1 MSSHTF
7 QTVVTIPNET
17 LWTFLHSMEDWHK
30 VIPGYIS
37 HEIVSKQIS
46 TWYIKSD
53 FGLIEES
60 PF

>member
-30 VIPGYIS
+30 VIPGIF
-37 HEIVSKQIS
+37 HTRLFQNKFQH
-46 TWYIKSD
+46 
-53 FGLIEES
+53 GL
-60 PF
+60 